1 MELATARQSPVH
13 RLWTFLWIPLP
24 EGSAGWPLPVGNQGR
39 KPTRQRLVIPTR
51 GTPLGIPARDPH
63 PPVQVLDYSN
73 MSVEGVRRQLVEIGL
88 LTADSGRVGGGS
100 NPGECGG
107 ALAPTPHGD

>member
-51 GTPLGIPARDPH
+51 GTPLGISQRASPAHPDAAGVIHSRCPPPKRRADLHRGRDIH
-63 PPVQVLDYSN
+63 SFHNRYDDDYLS
-73 MSVEGVRRQLVEIGL
+73 
-88 LTADSGRVGGGS
+88 
-100 NPGECGG
+100 
-107 ALAPTPHGD
+107 